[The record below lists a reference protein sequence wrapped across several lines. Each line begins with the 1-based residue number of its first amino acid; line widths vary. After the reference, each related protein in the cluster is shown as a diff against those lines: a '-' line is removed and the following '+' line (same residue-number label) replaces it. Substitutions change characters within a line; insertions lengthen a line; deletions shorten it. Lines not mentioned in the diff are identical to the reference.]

1 MGLDR
6 RSNQGAVIETNIE
19 LQSRAPTPTQFL
31 RCRASG
37 TSWSSASSGPLRR
50 QRRRLFGKPS
60 GNAKTPVTSRFI
72 ERERIPFHLHV
83 SHRRNGLRCD
93 ERQRQARNPMW
104 QENHTPPRHGRCGSR
119 LEHLPP
125 YPRASINCLPAF
137 RCPSRDAHSTVY
149 ALPAKWNA
157 ASRQYCCSTT
167 GTDEDVGFA
176 ARTDVRPVIQK

>member
-31 RCRASG
+31 RCRASE
-37 TSWSSASSGPLRR
+37 ALRKT
-50 QRRRLFGKPS
+50 LGNK
-60 GNAKTPVTSRFI
+60 NAKTPATSRFI

-83 SHRRNGLRCD
+83 SHRRNGLHCD

-149 ALPAKWNA
+149 APFLQ
-157 ASRQYCCSTT
+157 SGIRLQGSI
-167 GTDEDVGFA
+167 VA
-176 ARTDVRPVIQK
+176 ARLGLTKMLDLRRGRM